1 MSKEAEDTLSRK
13 AELKNWTAENWASKS
28 DQEKGKET

>member
-13 AELKNWTAENWASKS
+13 AELKNWTAET